1 MDPTRVRRN
10 VERPLPSPAQ
20 HETIDWQGDDDP
32 QNPSNWNLQ
41 KKWLVTLTACTG
53 TFLVGLNATGYTG
66 AGLAIAEHFNIK
78 SDTSFDHSF
87 WPVTAWNA
95 GATIVPMVLLPVG
108 EAFGIRPVY
117 LTSYLLFTLFV
128 VPQAVAPNF
137 ATMVVCRF
145 IAGSFGGTLQ
155 NIIDSGIADIWR
167 DPRER
172 DLPVT
177 LFVFALV
184 FGVTFGPVFGGLI
197 AESLHWRWYGTLPN
211 SYATSLKPARIFYI
225 QLIIY
230 GAFSPLVYFFMPET
244 RGPVILT
251 HRAKAL
257 QKKADNTLVITSSE
271 TPPPISV
278 ARILQAAVI
287 RPAHLLTTEPVI
299 FFFTLWS
306 AFAFGLVFI
315 STQSI
320 ALVYS
325 TTYGF
330 TEPQTGLVQTS
341 VCVGELIG
349 CLACIPQ
356 NAYYLRSAGRNRQ
369 TPGKPLPEARL
380 LLSVPASVFGLAAG
394 LFWYGWTSRSSI
406 PWIVPTVGLGF
417 TGFGIMIIIHAVG
430 MYITDSY
437 ARYAAS
443 AIAGIAF
450 GENLFAAVLPLAAGA
465 MYGRLGFA
473 WASSLLGFVALAL
486 SCAPVVLLFKGESIR
501 SRSKFMKEASYDG

>member
-1 MDPTRVRRN
+1 MDPTGVTRN
-10 VERPLPSPAQ
+10 IERPSPSPAQ

-32 QNPSNWNLQ
+32 ANPSNWNPQ

-66 AGLAIAEHFNIK
+66 AGLAIAEHFNIR

-95 GATIVPMVLLPVG
+95 GAAIVPMMLLPVG

-117 LTSYLLFTLFV
+117 LTSYLLFMLFV

-137 ATMVVCRF
+137 ATMVVSRF

-197 AESLHWRWYGTLPN
+197 AESLHWRW
-211 SYATSLKPARIFYI
+211 IFYV

-244 RGPVILT
+244 RGPVILA

-257 QKKADNTLVITSSE
+257 KKQADNNLVITTSE
-271 TPPPISV
+271 TPPPISA

-287 RPAHLLTTEPVI
+287 RPTHLLTTEPVI

-325 TTYGF
+325 MTYGF

-341 VCVGELIG
+341 VCVGEIIG

-356 NAYYLRSAGRNRQ
+356 NAYYLRSGRRNRQ

-380 LLSVPASVFGLAAG
+380 PLSVPASAFGLAAG
-394 LFWYGWTSRSSI
+394 LFWYGWTSHSSI
-406 PWIVPTVGLGF
+406 PWIIPTVGLGF

-450 GENLFAAVLPLAAGA
+450 GENLFAAVLPLAAGP
-465 MYGRLGFA
+465 MYDRLGFA

-486 SCAPVVLLFKGESIR
+486 SCAPVVLLFRGESIR
-501 SRSKFMKEASYDG
+501 SRSKFMKQASYDG

>member
-1 MDPTRVRRN
+1 
-10 VERPLPSPAQ
+10 
-20 HETIDWQGDDDP
+20 
-32 QNPSNWNLQ
+32 
-41 KKWLVTLTACTG
+41 
-53 TFLVGLNATGYTG
+53 
-66 AGLAIAEHFNIK
+66 
-78 SDTSFDHSF
+78 
-87 WPVTAWNA
+87 
-95 GATIVPMVLLPVG
+95 
-108 EAFGIRPVY
+108 
-117 LTSYLLFTLFV
+117 
-128 VPQAVAPNF
+128 
-137 ATMVVCRF
+137 MVVCRF

-184 FGVTFGPVFGGLI
+184 FGVTFGPIFGGLI
-197 AESLHWRWYGTLPN
+197 AESLHWRWY
-211 SYATSLKPARIFYI
+211 
-225 QLIIY
+225 
-230 GAFSPLVYFFMPET
+230 
-244 RGPVILT
+244 VILT

-257 QKKADNTLVITSSE
+257 QKKADNTLVITGSE

-299 FFFTLWS
+299 LFFTLWS
-306 AFAFGLVFI
+306 ALAFGLVFI

-325 TTYGF
+325 TTYSF

-349 CLACIPQ
+349 FLACIPQ
-356 NAYYLRSAGRNRQ
+356 NAYYLRSAGHNRQ

-380 LLSVPASVFGLAAG
+380 PLSVPASVFGLAAG
-394 LFWYGWTSRSSI
+394 LFWYGWTSGSSI

-443 AIAGIAF
+443 AVAGIAF

-473 WASSLLGFVALAL
+473 WASSLLSFVALAL
-486 SCAPVVLLFKGESIR
+486 SCAPVVLLFEGESIR